1 VTKTTICFNIKAWL
15 IIHSQDK
22 CIANFLNKQIFR
34 ANFLK
39 MRERILQVI
48 DYYGLNIKFT
58 FIKTG
63 LSNGFLDKAGSV
75 GTDKL
80 EKVMIAFPDVDPI
93 WLLTGKGEMFLPN
106 SETRIREYL
115 KDVGAKMNVNE
126 PVVEIKTK
134 NRSLEDDLLIKL
146 LMKSNSDQEAEILEL
161 KRRIKEL
168 EQRG

>member
-1 VTKTTICFNIKAWL
+1 METVGERLNYARKQLRLTYKEMSAIVDLKGDAIRLAITRNSVRDVYINILCKEL
-15 IIHSQDK
+15 GI
-22 CIANFLNKQIFR
+22 NK
-34 ANFLK
+34 N
-39 MRERILQVI
+39 
-48 DYYGLNIKFT
+48 
-58 FIKTG
+58 
-63 LSNGFLDKAGSV
+63 
-75 GTDKL
+75 
-80 EKVMIAFPDVDPI
+80 
-93 WLLTGKGEMFLPN
+93 WLLNGEGDWIAPN

-126 PVVEIKTK
+126 PAVEIKTK